1 MARTAD
7 PFPVTIWV
15 AGVSV
20 NRPRPAVMLTGSG
33 MICGSAAA
41 AVLAGAAA
49 RAGEA
54 PAAGR
59 MVWAGAAEVVSRHA
73 ASTTIAMAAGRAVRP
88 YLRGR

>member
-1 MARTAD
+1 
-7 PFPVTIWV
+7 
-15 AGVSV
+15 
-20 NRPRPAVMLTGSG
+20 MLTGSG

-41 AVLAGAAA
+41 AALAGAAA

-88 YLRGR
+88 YLRGRQRGAADRRTGSEDMNPNKPLG